1 MASILN
7 FAVLAF
13 SESEKVGSPL
23 DINPGVIIWTT
34 VTFLLLLWVLK
45 KTAWK
50 PILNSLSE
58 RENFI
63 KDSLEKAE
71 SAKKEAEELYKK
83 NQENLARAEQESQKI
98 IEQGREYAENLKK
111 QILEESKLEAKKMIA
126 DASAEIERKNQEAFN
141 NLKNQIAEIAVG
153 AAEKI
158 IKEKLD
164 ENTQKQLVSKYI
176 NEIAKS

>member
-1 MASILN
+1 MAFILN
-7 FAVLAF
+7 VVLLAF

-34 VTFLLLLWVLK
+34 VTFLILLWVLK
-45 KTAWK
+45 KTAWR

-63 KDSLEKAE
+63 KDSLEQAEKAR
-71 SAKKEAEELYKK
+71 KDAEILYEK
-83 NQENLARAEQESQKI
+83 NKENLARAEEEAQKV

-111 QILEESKLEAKKMIA
+111 QILEESKTEAKKMIE
-126 DASAEIERKNQEAFN
+126 DASAAIVRKNQEAFN
-141 NLKNQIAEIAVG
+141 NLKTEIAEIAVG

-158 IKEKLD
+158 IRENLDKGTQSKLVD
-164 ENTQKQLVSKYI
+164 KYI
-176 NEIAKS
+176 EELTKN